1 MGALS
6 ILGIVFGGL
15 FVFGVVLT
23 LLGRR
28 LPVEHVAT
36 VRVTLRAPVEKAFGL
51 VDDVSC
57 HPSWAPGA
65 TAVERVPEVDGCE
78 AWRYRMGR
86 NAFVLVTTAR
96 EPGRRIERTIT
107 DDHGPFSGSWAYVFA
122 SEGGG
127 STVTLTERGRI
138 EPAMPRAILRYLVGE
153 SYYPKKHLRGLAKA
167 LGEDAAIVGVPE

>member
-6 ILGIVFGGL
+6 VVAIVFGVF

-36 VRVTLRAPVEKAFGL
+36 VRVILRSPVEKVFGL
-51 VDDVSC
+51 VDDVSS
-57 HPSWAPGA
+57 HPGWAPGS
-65 TAVERVPEVDGCE
+65 TAVERVADVRGHE

-107 DDHGPFSGSWAYVFA
+107 DDHGPFSGSWSYEFA
-122 SEGGG
+122 STDGG

-167 LGEDAAIVGVPE
+167 LGEEAVVVDAPA